1 MVSLQRLEDAGYEV
15 AAYQVGFGGIDAD
28 ILHSAMRGH
37 QAREIARYVLEHS
50 YADLA
55 GKDGVHDRGNDGG
68 CRYQRI
74 VSGFQSHE
82 RFETDKPVVGDL
94 DDRLVPGL
102 HPVLAQSLGYGLYG
116 PPTLDMRQFH
126 GRVVEVDRSRFACL
140 AMIQRQI
147 GLVDQRVEGCERR
160 ALRNAACR
168 ADTDAAFSQVDR
180 LFDRQQQVAGEVL
193 NLVLR
198 HR

>member
-1 MVSLQRLEDAGYEV
+1 MARLATEKREKALC
-15 AAYQVGFGGIDAD
+15 AA
-28 ILHSAMRGH
+28 
-37 QAREIARYVLEHS
+37 LELFWRKGWHATS
-50 YADLA
+50 TRDL
-55 GKDGVHDRGNDGG
+55 
-68 CRYQRI
+68 
-74 VSGFQSHE
+74 E
-82 RFETDKPVVGDL
+82 R
-94 DDRLVPGL
+94 
-102 HPVLAQSLGYGLYG
+102 A
-116 PPTLDMRQFH
+116 LDMRPFH

-168 ADTDAAFSQVDR
+168 ADTDTAFSQVDR
-180 LFDRQQQVAGEVL
+180 LFDCQQQVAGEVL